1 MNLGFDTYS
10 YTDHLGIMLDT
21 LVVLLSWILAVIYHI
36 LLLVRI
42 MYPYKSDYILLT
54 GSTNIFLVKEL
65 SAIMT
70 LKRLGKGHQN
80 LINSYACLSDM
91 SANSEIHSLV
101 QKIYPTYITMTLK
114 KGQVT
119 NNKHN
124 SNLLQ
129 SHIMQAG
136 IKTYNFDFGIDG

>member
-1 MNLGFDTYS
+1 MPD
-10 YTDHLGIMLDT
+10 M
-21 LVVLLSWILAVIYHI
+21 LVVLLSWILAVIQHI

-42 MYPYKSDYILLT
+42 TYPYKSDYILLT

-70 LKRLGKGHQN
+70 LKKTLGHQN
-80 LINSYACLSDM
+80 LINSYACLSDV

-119 NNKHN
+119 NN
-124 SNLLQ
+124 
-129 SHIMQAG
+129 
-136 IKTYNFDFGIDG
+136 

>member
-1 MNLGFDTYS
+1 MPD
-10 YTDHLGIMLDT
+10 M
-21 LVVLLSWILAVIYHI
+21 LVVLLSLILAVIQHI

-70 LKRLGKGHQN
+70 LKKTLGKGHQN
-80 LINSYACLSDM
+80 LINSYACLSDV

-119 NNKHN
+119 NN
-124 SNLLQ
+124 
-129 SHIMQAG
+129 
-136 IKTYNFDFGIDG
+136 